1 MTKNEFKREEL
12 QHELRHEDA
21 MLRNGKWAV
30 AIDGNVW
37 KVTTKHHAFA
47 ITRTLIL
54 KRKNA
59 RCYEVRWKKN
69 RKSSGQKTTFALP

>member
-1 MTKNEFKREEL
+1 MNKNDFKREEL

-21 MLRNGKWAV
+21 MLRDRWAV
-30 AIDGNVW
+30 AIDGKVW

-59 RCYEVRWKKN
+59 RCYEVW
-69 RKSSGQKTTFALP
+69 

>member
-21 MLRNGKWAV
+21 MLRNSRWAV
-30 AIDGNVW
+30 AIDGKVW
-37 KVTTKHHAFA
+37 KITTMNHACA
-47 ITRTLIL
+47 ITRTLLL

-59 RCYEVRWKKN
+59 RCYQV
-69 RKSSGQKTTFALP
+69 A

>member
-1 MTKNEFKREEL
+1 
-12 QHELRHEDA
+12 
-21 MLRNGKWAV
+21 
-30 AIDGNVW
+30 
-37 KVTTKHHAFA
+37 VTTKHHAFA